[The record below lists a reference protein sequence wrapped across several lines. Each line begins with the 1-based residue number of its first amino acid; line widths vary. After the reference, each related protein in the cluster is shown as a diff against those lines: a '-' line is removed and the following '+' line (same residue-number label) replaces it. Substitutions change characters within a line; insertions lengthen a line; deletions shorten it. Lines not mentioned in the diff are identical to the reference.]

1 MNNNKHYPESFTGLR
16 VAVLAAM
23 PTTGVIG
30 GAERF
35 YDGLVGGLNK
45 LGCKAEI
52 ISIPAD
58 EPDFESIIDNYD
70 RCARLD
76 LSEFDV
82 VISTKAPTYV
92 VDHPNHVLYLVHT
105 VRVFDDMFE
114 RVFNNPT
121 KVHYEQRA
129 QIHARDFAAF
139 SKVKA
144 RFAIGHEV
152 AERLFRWRGLNAEV
166 LHPPLGFS
174 EFKCNKSE
182 DYFFLP
188 GRLHDWKRVDLVI
201 KAILQSKLPMR
212 LKIAGTGEAEAKLKD
227 IANGDPRIEFL
238 GRIDDANLVNLYSRC
253 IAVPFTPAHE
263 DYGYITLEAF
273 ASKKPVITCNDS
285 GEPARIVENGLSG
298 LICNPDPFQICQ
310 AMESLFTN
318 RESSASM
325 GDHGFT
331 WVSGMDWSRVA
342 SKLLK
347 AALEEKK
354 EHNDIKQ
361 VDKKLK
367 VAVFD
372 MQPIDPPVGG
382 GRLRL
387 LGLYHNLGDN
397 IDCTYVGSYDWPGE
411 SFRQHHITSGLQ
423 EIDVPLSEKHH
434 KAAREL
440 SSQAGGK
447 TVIDISFSKLGNLSS
462 DYLKIA
468 RENIKLAD
476 VVVFSHPWVY
486 PLLEHDIRPG
496 QTVIY
501 DSQNVEGFL
510 RAQLLDEANPVESE
524 LLRNVIED
532 ELNLCRRADIVFVC
546 SYEDG
551 LRFNRLYRINA
562 SKLRLVPNGV
572 MAFSYDPPDQTK
584 RLQAKQTLHIQDWR
598 LVAVFIGSAYG
609 PNVEAA
615 NFIIDDIAPNAPDVL
630 FVIAGGVGSQV
641 AANRNNIH
649 ITGMLS
655 EEEKALW
662 LTASDIAINP
672 MFSGSGT
679 NIKMFDF
686 MAFSLPVITTPTGA
700 RGIDVG
706 TTSPFLVASNGLS
719 SFLECIIKLSDE
731 AVRQTVGC
739 SARKF
744 VENNYAWERISHRV
758 GKIVANRHVY
768 VKQPLPLFSLVL
780 VISDSYGEFE
790 NLIRSISAQIDR
802 DFELIIVDLNSQYNS
817 SVCNGF
823 GFPVKYLNL
832 PYLSHGAARNA
843 GAESASGK
851 FIVLLSCDF
860 CPDDYWLLNLRYLVS
875 VAEENQDLIAWVPSS
890 CNGGSL
896 SPLNIMIRQDAL
908 FLAKGFDGNEIID
921 LEDPNAFLSRLR
933 MLGSISHTHFL
944 DSSVGG
950 NSGRLRIA
958 MMSTFGHKCGIGE
971 YSSSLVKCFRD
982 MDIDVSVISCRT
994 ANAGLPMYSL
1004 GKEMIVGW
1012 YYDDLNYVDSRIFSE
1027 TANFIGMQN
1036 PRVLIVQYHPAFYSV
1051 DTLFLFVLDLSNKN
1065 VKVIVDNHKYRVEDS
1080 QALIKLCEMG
1090 ASVVFHRLS
1099 EVKLAYENGLSAIHN
1114 PIGLDNNLPINK
1126 RTIYDRDWG
1135 SKPPLLITTGF
1146 LRAHKGV
1153 RTLLRAMPKVV
1164 DKFPGC
1170 KLRIQ
1175 CSLYPSADSS
1185 EELELC
1191 LKLIDELDLSSNVE
1205 LDTSFYEKDEMLK
1218 KLSDADLALLAYENS
1233 DEGGSA
1239 AAADCLSVG
1248 LPLIVS
1254 DAKIFHDISDY
1265 STSIYGDF
1273 NVWANTIIDTLVCA
1287 ERYLYLSAR
1296 AHEYSELNDWR
1307 VVAKN
1312 ILNKT
1317 LGYK

>member
-1 MNNNKHYPESFTGLR
+1 MKDNQYFRKNYTGLR

-23 PTTGVIG
+23 PTTGVVG

-35 YDGLVGGLNK
+35 YDGLIGGLNK

-58 EPDFESIIDNYD
+58 EPNFEAIIDNYD
-70 RCARLD
+70 RCANLD

-92 VDHPNHVLYLVHT
+92 VNHPNHVLYLVHT

-114 RVFNNPT
+114 RVFTNPT
-121 KVHYEQRA
+121 KEHYEQRA
-129 QIHARDFAAF
+129 QIHALDFEAME
-139 SKVKA
+139 KVKA

-152 AERLFRWRGLNAEV
+152 AERLYRWRGLNAEV

-174 EFKCNKSE
+174 EFKCNKAE

-188 GRLHDWKRVDLVI
+188 GRLHDWKRVDLII
-201 KAILQSKLPMR
+201 KAILQSKLPIR
-212 LKIAGTGEAEAKLKD
+212 LKVAGTGEAEAALKSL
-227 IANGDPRIEFL
+227 ANGDPRIEFL
-238 GRIDDANLVNLYSRC
+238 GRIDDAELVELYSRC
-253 IAVPFTPAHE
+253 IAVPFTPEHE

-298 LICNPDPFQICQ
+298 LICNPDPLEICK
-310 AMESLFTN
+310 AMEYLFNN
-318 RESSASM
+318 RENSADM
-325 GDHGFT
+325 GNHGFS
-331 WVSGMDWSRVA
+331 WVSDMDWMKVA
-342 SKLLK
+342 YTLLK
-347 AALEEKK
+347 AASEEKNGF
-354 EHNDIKQ
+354 NDINQ
-361 VDKKLK
+361 NDKKLK

-387 LGLYHNLGDN
+387 LGLYHNLGED
-397 IDCTYVGSYDWPGE
+397 IDCTYIGSYDWPGE
-411 SFRQHHITSGLQ
+411 SFRKHNITSGLQ
-423 EIDVPLSEKHH
+423 EIDIPLSDEHH

-440 SSQAGGK
+440 SFQAGGK
-447 TVIDISFSKLGNLSS
+447 TVIDISFSKLGNLST

-468 RENIKLAD
+468 RENIKVAD

-486 PLLEHDIRPG
+486 PLLEHDIRPE

-510 RAQLLDEANPVESE
+510 RAQLLDEANSVESE
-524 LLRNVIED
+524 LLRSVIED
-532 ELNLCRRADIVFVC
+532 ELSLCRRADIVFVC
-546 SYEDG
+546 SFEDG

-562 SKLRLVPNGV
+562 SKMRVVPNGV
-572 MAFSYDPPDQTK
+572 MAFSYDVPDHTK
-584 RLQAKQTLHIQDWR
+584 RSLAKQALNIQDWH

-615 NFIIDDIAPNAPDVL
+615 NFIIDDIAPNVPDVL

-641 AANRNNIH
+641 AASRNNIH

-655 EEEKALW
+655 EEDKALW

-686 MAFSLPVITTPTGA
+686 MAFALPVITTPTGA
-700 RGIDVG
+700 RGIDIG
-706 TTSPFLVASNGLS
+706 TTPPFLVASDGLS
-719 SFLECIIKLSDE
+719 SFLHCVTQLSDE
-731 AVRQTVGC
+731 LLRQTIGS

-744 VENNYAWERISHRV
+744 VENNYAWERISPRA
-758 GKIVANRHVY
+758 GMLVANRHVY
-768 VKQPLPLFSLVL
+768 VKQPLPLFSIVL
-780 VISDSYGEFE
+780 VISDGYEEFE
-790 NLIRSISAQIDR
+790 VLIRSISTQVDR
-802 DFELIIVDLNSQYNS
+802 DFELVIVDLNSKYNS
-817 SVCNGF
+817 SICDGF
-823 GFPVKYLNL
+823 SIPVKYLNL
-832 PYLSHGAARNA
+832 PYLNTGAARNA
-843 GAESASGK
+843 GAESASGN
-851 FIVLLSCDF
+851 FIISLGSDF
-860 CPDDYWLLNLRYLVS
+860 YPDNYWLLNLRYLVS
-875 VAEENQDLIAWVPSS
+875 SAKENQELVALVPSA
-890 CNGGSL
+890 CNEASL
-896 SPLNIMIRQDAL
+896 SPSNIMIRQDAL
-908 FLAKGFDGNEIID
+908 FLAKGFDSNEIID
-921 LEDPNAFLSRLR
+921 LEDPNTFLSRLR

-944 DSSVGG
+944 DSSIRG
-950 NSGRLRIA
+950 NSGRLSVS

-971 YSSSLVKCFRD
+971 YSSSLVKCFRN

-994 ANAGLPMYSL
+994 ANAGLPLYSL
-1004 GKEMIVGW
+1004 GKEMAVGW
-1012 YYDDLNYVDSRIFSE
+1012 YYDDLSYVGSRIFSE

-1036 PRVLIVQYHPAFYSV
+1036 PGVLIVQYHPAFYSV
-1051 DTLFLFVLDLSNKN
+1051 DTLSLFVLNALSKG
-1065 VKVIVDNHKYRVEDS
+1065 VSVVVDNHKYRVEDS
-1080 QALIKLCEMG
+1080 QVLIKLCEVG
-1090 ASVVFHRLS
+1090 VSIVFHRLS
-1099 EVKLAYENGLSAIHN
+1099 EVKLAHENGLRAIHN
-1114 PIGLDNNLPINK
+1114 PIGIDSQLPSSQ
-1126 RTIYDRDWG
+1126 RSIYGRDWA

-1153 RTLLRAMPKVV
+1153 RTLLKALPKVV

-1175 CSLYPSADSS
+1175 CSLYPSVDSS

-1191 LKLIDELDLSSNVE
+1191 IKLIEELGLSSNVE

-1218 KLSDADLALLAYENS
+1218 KLSHADLALLAYENS

-1248 LPLIVS
+1248 LPVIVS
-1254 DAKIFHDISDY
+1254 GAQIFQDIREY
-1265 STSIYGDF
+1265 SRVVEGGCD
-1273 NVWANTIIDTLVCA
+1273 VWANTIVHLLNSSGEYYKLCGK
-1287 ERYLYLSAR
+1287 
-1296 AHEYSELNDWR
+1296 AHEYSKLHDWNS
-1307 VVAKN
+1307 VTKK
-1312 ILNKT
+1312 L
-1317 LGYK
+1317 LDSLML

>member
-1 MNNNKHYPESFTGLR
+1 MKNNKHFPGSFTGLR

-45 LGCKAEI
+45 LGCQAEI

-76 LSEFDV
+76 LTEFDV

-92 VDHPNHVLYLVHT
+92 VNHPNHVLYLVHT

-129 QIHARDFAAF
+129 KIHARDFAAL

-174 EFKCNKSE
+174 EFKCNKAE

-238 GRIDDANLVNLYSRC
+238 GRIDDANLVELYSRC
-253 IAVPFTPAHE
+253 IAVPFTPVHE

-285 GEPARIVENGLSG
+285 GEPARIVENSLSG
-298 LICNPDPFQICQ
+298 LICSPDPLEICK
-310 AMESLFTN
+310 AMEYLFNN
-318 RESSASM
+318 RKNSADM
-325 GDHGFT
+325 GNHGFS
-331 WVSGMDWSRVA
+331 WVSGMDWSKVA
-342 SKLLK
+342 TKLLK

-423 EIDVPLSEKHH
+423 EIDVPLSDEHH

-468 RENIKLAD
+468 RENIKVAD
-476 VVVFSHPWVY
+476 VVVFSHPWIY
-486 PLLEHDIRPG
+486 PLLKHDIRPG

-510 RAQLLDEANPVESE
+510 RAQLLDEDNPVESE
-524 LLRNVIED
+524 LLRSVIED

-551 LRFNRLYRINA
+551 LRFNRLYRISA
-562 SKLRLVPNGV
+562 SKLRVVPNGV

-655 EEEKALW
+655 EEEKTLW

-686 MAFSLPVITTPTGA
+686 MAFGLPVITTETGA
-700 RGIDVG
+700 RGIEFGGRKAVLMVKPNVQDFI
-706 TTSPFLVASNGLS
+706 SAAD
-719 SFLECIIKLSDE
+719 ECRNADL
-731 AVRQTVGC
+731 RQQLG
-739 SARKF
+739 SQARAC
-744 VENNYAWERISHRV
+744 VEDDYAWERISFLAGQQINARFKY
-758 GKIVANRHVY
+758 GLQELPTFSIVIPTYERHDKLDALIY
-768 VKQPLPLFSLVL
+768 T
-780 VISDSYGEFE
+780 ISQQVE
-790 NLIRSISAQIDR
+790 R
-802 DFELIIVDLNSQYNS
+802 DFEVIVVDQSASRWPGADKMY
-817 SVCNGF
+817 
-823 GFPVKYLNL
+823 GFPFTYYHSPVKGAIRARNT
-832 PYLSHGAARNA
+832 GAALAQGRVIAFTDDDCLPEPNWLMNA
-843 GAESASGK
+843 RGYFSDPEVVGVEGMICSDHLNDPAWRPVTNVGFEGIGFMTAN
-851 FIVLLSCDF
+851 LLVRTEIF
-860 CPDDYWLLNLRYLVS
+860 RIL
-875 VAEENQDLIAWVPSS
+875 
-890 CNGGSL
+890 G
-896 SPLNIMIRQDAL
+896 
-908 FLAKGFDGNEIID
+908 GFDPSFDRPHFREDTD
-921 LEDPNAFLSRLR
+921 LGWRLER
-933 MLGSISHTHFL
+933 
-944 DSSVGG
+944 
-950 NSGRLRIA
+950 
-958 MMSTFGHKCGIGE
+958 FGKIP
-971 YSSSLVKCFRD
+971 YAK
-982 MDIDVSVISCRT
+982 DV
-994 ANAGLPMYSL
+994 
-1004 GKEMIVGW
+1004 
-1012 YYDDLNYVDSRIFSE
+1012 
-1027 TANFIGMQN
+1027 
-1036 PRVLIVQYHPAFYSV
+1036 
-1051 DTLFLFVLDLSNKN
+1051 
-1065 VKVIVDNHKYRVEDS
+1065 
-1080 QALIKLCEMG
+1080 
-1090 ASVVFHRLS
+1090 VVFHPAQPRQIERES
-1099 EVKLAYENGLSAIHN
+1099 SKARVVFFKKDAILFSKH
-1114 PIGLDNNLPINK
+1114 PDKYKELFFKESHYIHTDGFFDALLDGFAEAEIE
-1126 RTIYDRDWG
+1126 
-1135 SKPPLLITTGF
+1135 PPAWI
-1146 LRAHKGV
+1146 
-1153 RTLLRAMPKVV
+1153 
-1164 DKFPGC
+1164 
-1170 KLRIQ
+1170 
-1175 CSLYPSADSS
+1175 
-1185 EELELC
+1185 
-1191 LKLIDELDLSSNVE
+1191 LDLIV
-1205 LDTSFYEKDEMLK
+1205 
-1218 KLSDADLALLAYENS
+1218 
-1233 DEGGSA
+1233 A
-1239 AAADCLSVG
+1239 A
-1248 LPLIVS
+1248 
-1254 DAKIFHDISDY
+1254 K
-1265 STSIYGDF
+1265 
-1273 NVWANTIIDTLVCA
+1273 
-1287 ERYLYLSAR
+1287 
-1296 AHEYSELNDWR
+1296 
-1307 VVAKN
+1307 
-1312 ILNKT
+1312 
-1317 LGYK
+1317 